1 MLLQRI
7 LLLLL
12 CHGKPTEAQG
22 GLIRDFLKYWSN
34 IYVSHYCSR
43 CCQRICCTYHVHRTP
58 STLMCTRTYFYIVY
72 GPYKLVTSFTMMHCA
87 LDELSAHEVMYL
99 LRESL

>member
-1 MLLQRI
+1 MRVFFFALLF
-7 LLLLL
+7 LV
-12 CHGKPTEAQG
+12 CG
-22 GLIRDFLKYWSN
+22 GVLYMPCTPYSQYPDVYSN
-34 IYVSHYCSR
+34 V
-43 CCQRICCTYHVHRTP
+43 P
-58 STLMCTRTYFYIVY
+58 LYIVY